1 MNFKIP
7 NEISKFEFHVK
18 KAKEH
23 KGTVSL
29 VLKRS
34 KRSLRQNNYIHVLF
48 ALYAIEIGL
57 TLEESKTDLKRYC
70 SFMNYEKHGK
80 KYLKQTSKMDTK
92 SLAEFTTWI
101 RNYAGMNGI
110 YLPNSEDYFRNWE
123 AIEKEIE
130 QHKQYL

>member
-1 MNFKIP
+1 MNFRLPQDI
-7 NEISKFEFHVK
+7 EKFNFHVS
-18 KAKEH
+18 KAIDYT
-23 KGTVSL
+23 GTVSL

-70 SFMNYEKHGK
+70 SFMHYEKHGK

-92 SLAEFTTWI
+92 ALAEFTTWI
-101 RNYAGMNGI
+101 RNYAGMNGV
-110 YLPNSEDYFRNWE
+110 YLPSSEDYFRNWE
-123 AIEKEIE
+123 SIEKEIE
-130 QHKQYL
+130 AHKTYL